1 VSVLALPGA
10 DLVYDISGTGP
21 VVVLIHGFGLDMRM
35 WEPQVEGL
43 AGSFQL
49 LRYDCRGFG
58 SSGPLDP
65 GVPYTHA
72 GDLIALLDHLGID
85 EAVLIGLSFGGRVAL
100 QCTLLAPT
108 RVQALVLLDAVL
120 DGVPWDAD
128 SSAALDELAGE
139 VEAGGVAAGRRAWL
153 AHPLFGSARKD
164 PGLSSSLATMVGD
177 YPGQHW
183 LGDDPH
189 LAEPPPI
196 DALNGVTVP
205 TLVVV
210 GDRDVPCFIEMA
222 RVLSTSIPGAQQ
234 RIVRGAGHMVNM
246 EQPTEVNGLITE
258 FLNGSRA
265 ETTSPS
271 PAESSAGR
279 LNPLPRAGAERSGRR
294 AP

>member
-35 WEPQVEGL
+35 WEPQVEDL
-43 AGSFQL
+43 AGSFKL

-65 GVPYTHA
+65 EVPYTHA

-100 QCTLLAPT
+100 QCASLAPD

-120 DGVPWDAD
+120 DGIPWDTD

-153 AHPLFGSARKD
+153 AHPLFASARKD
-164 PGLSSSLATMVGD
+164 PGLSSWLATMVGD

-189 LAEPPPI
+189 LEEPPPI
-196 DALNGVTVP
+196 DALNGMAVP

-246 EQPTEVNGLITE
+246 EQPTEVNRLIIE
-258 FLNGSRA
+258 FLNGCRA

-271 PAESSAGR
+271 ASGI
-279 LNPLPRAGAERSGRR
+279 LPRPAQSVAEGCVE
-294 AP
+294 AI